1 MQRHQWALLV
11 AVALVGVSVAFFALG
26 VGSLGDRSTPSETH
40 AFTDA
45 MNESHC
51 SDVVAYEA
59 LSERQRSVV
68 ARAVE
73 NGTLPENRSAYDF
86 WDDCVRY
93 ENRTYVVVRA
103 VA

>member
-11 AVALVGVSVAFFALG
+11 AVLLVGVSIALLAFGVAP
-26 VGSLGDRSTPSETH
+26 VGDRSTPSETH

-45 MNESHC
+45 INESHC
-51 SDVVAYEA
+51 SDVVAYES
-59 LSERQRSVV
+59 LTERQRSVV